1 MSEVRLTT
9 CLKHANLDTIHLFDM
24 INGREK
30 STHKKNYIVIQVT
43 TNQNQSHIVL
53 TVEYK
58 TEEINSF
65 DLFPQHIFH

>member
-1 MSEVRLTT
+1 
-9 CLKHANLDTIHLFDM
+9 M

-30 STHKKNYIVIQVT
+30 STYKKNYIAIQVT